1 MTPMDMRFMAII
13 DKRVYISSL
22 ESELPSYYK
31 KNISTPYYI
40 VYNKYLFRINYL

>member
-13 DKRVYISSL
+13 DKKSVFFFLL

-31 KNISTPYYI
+31 KIYKHSVLYC
-40 VYNKYLFRINYL
+40 L